1 MGTDGPWPPS
11 WGSAVPHF
19 GAMDPQILF
28 LNRIFRHFDSNY
40 GNGWAVAPLVGVRG
54 PPRVCYGP
62 PNLVPLSNNST
73 FRFQLWERMDR
84 GPRGGPRPPHRG
96 SMAPRG
102 SRWYQRKSS
111 PIHSIICRFNFFCC
125 IIVGKNIVFFYF
137 FFKCVERN
145 PPLLTDRP
153 IAEKPS
159 AAAAVASSSSTA
171 NER

>member
-54 PPRVCYGP
+54 PPRGCYGP

-84 GPRGGPRPPHRG
+84 GPRGGPRPPPQGVHGPPWESLVPTEVQSNPLDYLPVQFFLLHHRWKKY
-96 SMAPRG
+96 S
-102 SRWYQRKSS
+102 
-111 PIHSIICRFNFFCC
+111 FFLFLFQVC
-125 IIVGKNIVFFYF
+125 GT
-137 FFKCVERN
+137 E
-145 PPLLTDRP
+145 
-153 IAEKPS
+153 S
-159 AAAAVASSSSTA
+159 AAVDGPTNCGKTVSSSSSSFFIF
-171 NER
+171 NCK